1 MVPHP
6 PTAAKTGTTGPA
18 RVALS
23 AIMTSRE
30 VVLVSDSTALL
41 LAWLEFA
48 AVLTVLAVVLLRR
61 SS

>member
-1 MVPHP
+1 
-6 PTAAKTGTTGPA
+6 
-18 RVALS
+18 
-23 AIMTSRE
+23 MTSRE